1 MERKSVFVW
10 ADNEAG
16 FVQAVI
22 ATRDFP
28 EFKKRGF
35 VAAIEEIKAT
45 EKAKAPKNT
54 KRPHNDPAAN

>member
-22 ATRDFP
+22 ATRDFH

-35 VAAIEEIKAT
+35 VASIDEIKAT
-45 EKAKAPKNT
+45 EKAKAPQNT
-54 KRPHNDPAAN
+54 KRAHDDTTAD